1 MKMNS
6 QNELKMNSK
15 NGFQN
20 ELENENELHEF
31 AKEFNRENCLE
42 LILLDIIEK
51 YNLKPLEETWE
62 IHPVPELS
70 GGLKTILHYKSE
82 YSTFKVEKTWATNKN
97 ANTVIVDL
105 KITKIQEE

>member
-1 MKMNS
+1 MNP
-6 QNELKMNSK
+6 QNELKMNSE

-20 ELENENELHEF
+20 EIENENELHEF

-42 LILLDIIEK
+42 LMLVDIIEK

-70 GGLKTILHYKSE
+70 NGLKTILHYKSE
-82 YSTFKVEKTWATNKN
+82 HSIFRVEKTWATNKN
-97 ANTVIVDL
+97 ANTVIIGL
-105 KITKIQEE
+105 NITKILEE